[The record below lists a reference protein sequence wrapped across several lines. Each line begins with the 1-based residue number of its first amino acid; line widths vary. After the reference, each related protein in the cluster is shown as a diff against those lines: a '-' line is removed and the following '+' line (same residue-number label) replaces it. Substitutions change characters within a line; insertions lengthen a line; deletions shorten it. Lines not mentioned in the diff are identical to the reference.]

1 MREGVFPVR
10 QCPPGAPSAQRQ
22 GQAASGAVLANC
34 PRLQSLQG
42 RPEGRAR
49 FLLAPG
55 VTGCFVS
62 SHRTVPRGDVIS
74 SFPYGSGRHLSK
86 NSSSWPA
93 FHPPRKHLGW
103 DCSPGG
109 SHWLPR
115 WKEAQ
120 QLGFQCRWAL
130 RRGAGPPS
138 CLCRGCCSPPA
149 LGLDCCEVLPSGA
162 QAGTSWGH
170 LELVECAMGGDLPHL
185 KSPLS
190 HPTGRH
196 PCSLCVCEWCLGV

>member
-10 QCPPGAPSAQRQ
+10 QCPPGAPSAQCQ

-93 FHPPRKHLGW
+93 FHPPV
-103 DCSPGG
+103 SPTVSISAGI
-109 SHWLPR
+109 
-115 WKEAQ
+115 
-120 QLGFQCRWAL
+120 AL
-130 RRGAGPPS
+130 REGVTGCPDGRRPS
-138 CLCRGCCSPPA
+138 
-149 LGLDCCEVLPSGA
+149 
-162 QAGTSWGH
+162 SWGSSADG
-170 LELVECAMGGDLPHL
+170 LSGEVPGLPPVCAGAVAPLLP
-185 KSPLS
+185 
-190 HPTGRH
+190 
-196 PCSLCVCEWCLGV
+196 